1 MCDQVKEQYV
11 TFGAGGGGGGRSSA
25 TVNGGYA
32 KATVNVQNT
41 WDKDPWRG
49 PISQLQGAATNRREA
64 REEDRHREAFERK
77 QEHAEAEHRN
87 LSIQTELGITA
98 LMPGLAGGIKM
109 LSAQINR
116 WMSHQ
121 GFWTSRNVGEKL
133 ALMHS
138 EISEAM
144 EADRK
149 GLHSDHIA
157 GFTGVE
163 EEMADVVIRVLD
175 FCHENDLRLAEAIE
189 AKMRFNLSRPHMHG
203 KKY

>member
-1 MCDQVKEQYV
+1 MRLKGLKMCKDDYTARPLRGEYHGEAAV
-11 TFGAGGGGGGRSSA
+11 
-25 TVNGGYA
+25 GYA
-32 KATVNVQNT
+32 QDPNAGQYADKVRFATEVP
-41 WDKDPWRG
+41 K
-49 PISQLQGAATNRREA
+49 IFTNRRESA
-64 REEDRHREAFERK
+64 
-77 QEHAEAEHRN
+77 EHAEKQAHVEREAEREAMQHVN
-87 LSIQTELGITA
+87 LSVQTDLAICA
-98 LMPGLAGGIKM
+98 VMPGLEGG
-109 LSAQINR
+109 LSVLAAQINR
-116 WMSHQ
+116 WMQHQ

-149 GLHSDHIA
+149 GLMSDHIG

-175 FCHENDLRLAEAIE
+175 FCHENNLRLASAIQ
-189 AKMRFNLSRPHMHG
+189 AKMVYNLSRPYMHG